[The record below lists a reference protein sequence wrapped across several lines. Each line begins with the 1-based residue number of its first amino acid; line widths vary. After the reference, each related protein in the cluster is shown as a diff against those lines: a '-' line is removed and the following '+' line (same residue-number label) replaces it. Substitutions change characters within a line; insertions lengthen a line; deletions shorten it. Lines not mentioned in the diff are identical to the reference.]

1 MKFEDLDLSK
11 NYNYADYLTWN
22 FKERLELIKGRIFK
36 MSPAPK
42 RRHQQLSIKFEELLL
57 NFVRDKRCEMYHA
70 PFDVRFPQEDGKSIT
85 VVQPDICVICDKN
98 KLDEKGCIGAP
109 DLIIEIISSTT
120 SKKDYKD
127 KYALY
132 QAEGVRE
139 YWIADPD
146 GFVELF
152 VLEGGVYKNNG
163 KFFEGDTLDSRI
175 FPELNVQLSDI
186 FNED

>member
-11 NYNYADYLTWN
+11 SYTYADYLTWN
-22 FKERLELIKGRIFK
+22 FKERLELIKGKIFK

-42 RRHQQLSIKFEELLL
+42 RLHQRLSFKLSRLLDVHL
-57 NFVRDKRCEMYHA
+57 DNKCQIYNA
-70 PFDVRFPQEDGKSIT
+70 PFDVRFPQENGKSTT
-85 VVQPDICVICDKN
+85 VVQPDICVICDKS

-127 KYALY
+127 KYELY
-132 QAEGVRE
+132 QAEGVKE

-146 GFVELF
+146 GFIELF
-152 VLEGGVYKNNG
+152 VLVGSVYKNKG
-163 KFFEGDTLDSRI
+163 KFFEGDTLESTL
-175 FPELNVQLSDI
+175 FPELNVKLSDI